1 MHFFYSLS
9 HTMHTIKKISEMYS
23 KSRQNIM
30 IIVPVVVYMFECF
43 VAVQQIGSNQ
53 NTWTIFK
60 LNIMSNVS

>member
-1 MHFFYSLS
+1 
-9 HTMHTIKKISEMYS
+9 MYS
-23 KSRQNIM
+23 KARQNIM

-60 LNIMSNVS
+60 LNTMSNVS